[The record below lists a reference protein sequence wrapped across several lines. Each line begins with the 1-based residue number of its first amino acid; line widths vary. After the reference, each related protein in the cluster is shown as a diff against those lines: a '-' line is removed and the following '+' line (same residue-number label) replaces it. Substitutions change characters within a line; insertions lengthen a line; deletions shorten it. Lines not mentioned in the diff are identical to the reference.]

1 MAVAVK
7 PPAYTPALQDAE
19 RITPTGLTLADLR
32 PLTRAEKE
40 LLQSWMLTKA
50 GNDDGRPWWPLAIRS
65 MPVDIR
71 LKLAAD
77 PELDAAWCERE
88 RRKVAKS
95 HIYFTVMYGSVQ
107 PEEGPPA
114 PFLLWPA
121 QAQVLADFRAHL
133 RNILLKAR
141 QLGLTWLALHDAVHV
156 LAFDPA
162 TPNARVLALSKHGGD
177 ATKLLERARKIIAL
191 LPEFLRPTEDA
202 VTRQS
207 KTELKLVGRGKMV
220 SLAGSPEAAR
230 METATLVILDEFA
243 HIKNGN
249 AAKTWTAVL
258 PTMGRRGRAIVI
270 FTGNGP
276 AEAPGDGQAAARLW
290 QMANSG
296 DAGDAEVGEDGER
309 VDLGGVALHP
319 VFLPSST
326 DPLRTDAWRAAK
338 RREFLDDF
346 AFLAEFPETEE
357 EALAGDP
364 GGKVYS
370 PQGINAAESLGRELD
385 ALMAVGNM
393 EEPADGFLHIGADF
407 GEHTHFLLKWQ
418 LEGAGTYIT
427 GEIET
432 ESAEVGETILRVF
445 DELVV
450 PLQRKHPDT
459 GEWFPKVKTI
469 RYDAAGVQSIRTVL
483 RTIEQR
489 PDLLARCETVMR
501 YRPELKRKVRSVSV
515 VRVAFNLFKDDTK
528 DWIRHLFTRTQADQP
543 TRVVAIS
550 PSAPVLLRQLRGLK
564 KKDDGTGRIEKGD
577 DHGPDAMIAVEA
589 PEAAR
594 HHDRGA
600 QLQEDAA

>member
-1 MAVAVK
+1 MATVAHAPVL
-7 PPAYTPALQDAE
+7 LQDAE
-19 RITPTGLTLADLR
+19 RITPTGLELEDLR
-32 PLTRAEKE
+32 ALTRAEKE
-40 LLQSWMLTKA
+40 LLHSWMLGKA

-65 MPVDIR
+65 MPVDVR
-71 LKLAAD
+71 LRLAAD
-77 PELDAAWCERE
+77 PDLDGAWMERE
-88 RRKVAKS
+88 RRKVARS
-95 HIYFTVMYGSVQ
+95 HIYFTIMYGSVQ

-121 QAQVLADFRAHL
+121 QAQILADFRTHL
-133 RNILLKAR
+133 RNIILKAR

-156 LAFDPA
+156 LAFDPT

-177 ATKLLERARKIIAL
+177 ATKLLERARKIIGL
-191 LPEFLRPTEDA
+191 LPEFLRPVEDA
-202 VTRQS
+202 ITRQS

-230 METATLVILDEFA
+230 METATLVILDEFG

-249 AAKTWTAVL
+249 APKTWTAVL

-296 DAGDAEVGEDGER
+296 DAGEGAVGEDGEA
-309 VDLGGVALHP
+309 VDLGGVVLHP

-326 DPLRTDAWRAAK
+326 DPLRTPEWRARK
-338 RREFLDDF
+338 QREFLDEF

-385 ALMAVGNM
+385 QLQVAGDLG
-393 EEPADGFLHIGADF
+393 EPSGGFIHIGADF
-407 GEHTHFLLKWQ
+407 GEHTHFLVKWP
-418 LEGAGTYIT
+418 LEGAGTYIV
-427 GEIET
+427 GEVET
-432 ESAEVGETILRVF
+432 ESAEVGESIVRVF
-445 DELVV
+445 EELVA
-450 PLQRKHPDT
+450 PLQRKTPD
-459 GEWFPKVKTI
+459 GEWFPLVKSI
-469 RYDAAGVQSIRTVL
+469 RYDSAGVQSIRTVL

-489 PDLLARCETVMR
+489 PDLLARCHTVMR
-501 YRPELKRKVRSVSV
+501 YRSEKKRKVRSVAV
-515 VRVAFNLFKDDTK
+515 VTVAFNLFKDDTK
-528 DWIRHLFTRTQADQP
+528 DWIRHLFNRAKDDQP
-543 TRVVAIS
+543 TRVAAIS
-550 PSAPVLLRQLRGLK
+550 PRAPVLLRQLRGLK

-577 DHGPDAMIAVEA
+577 DHGPDAMIAIEA

-594 HHDRGA
+594 HHDRGGDH
-600 QLQEDAA
+600 LQEKAA